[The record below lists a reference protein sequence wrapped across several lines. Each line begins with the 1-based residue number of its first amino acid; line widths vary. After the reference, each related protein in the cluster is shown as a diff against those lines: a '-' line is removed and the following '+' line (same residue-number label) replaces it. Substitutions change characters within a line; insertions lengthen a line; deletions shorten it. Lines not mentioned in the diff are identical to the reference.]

1 MQTDDKFSSGE
12 EHTDDNSQPG
22 LLSVSI
28 FGGAI
33 AATCCLMVPLLV
45 SLSSTGAVLG
55 SLDAF
60 ASLRPYLIAGAWAL
74 AALAV
79 FFVVYRRLRRP
90 DASCEP
96 GDACQPTRSELD
108 SKSAL

>member
-1 MQTDDKFSSGE
+1 MQTDDELRSGE
-12 EHTDDNSQPG
+12 QHTDENDQPS

-28 FGGAI
+28 FGGAVLG
-33 AATCCLMVPLLV
+33 TCCLILPLLV

-55 SLDAF
+55 SVDALG
-60 ASLRPYLIAGAWAL
+60 SLRPYLIAGAWVL

-79 FFVVYRRLRRP
+79 IFVVYRRVRRP

-96 GDACQPTRSELD
+96 GGAGQPKRSELD
-108 SKSAL
+108 SKIAL